1 MSSDEE
7 LQRLRERRMLELQ
20 AQQQQGEEIQRQQQ
34 EAVAQKEALMRKIL
48 TPEARQRLANIKI
61 VRPEYAAQLELQL
74 LQVAQSGRVKLPIND
89 EMLKRMLAQIQSQQ
103 QQRDIRIRRR

>member
-1 MSSDEE
+1 VSSDEE
-7 LQRLRERRMLELQ
+7 LQRLRERRMLEIQ
-20 AQQQQGEEIQRQQQ
+20 AQQQQAEEIQRQQQ

>member
-1 MSSDEE
+1 VSSDEE
-7 LQRLRERRMLELQ
+7 LQRLRERRMLEIQ
-20 AQQQQGEEIQRQQQ
+20 AQQQQAEEIQRQQQ

-89 EMLKRMLAQIQSQQ
+89 EMLKRLLAQIQSQQ
-103 QQRDIRIRRR
+103 KQRDIRIRRR

>member
-1 MSSDEE
+1 LSSDEE

-34 EAVAQKEALMRKIL
+34 EAEAQKEALMRKIL

-61 VRPEYAAQLELQL
+61 VRPEYAAQLEMQL

-89 EMLKRMLAQIQSQQ
+89 EMLKRLLAQIQSQQ
-103 QQRDIRIRRR
+103 KQRDIRIRRR

>member
-1 MSSDEE
+1 VSSDEE

>member
-7 LQRLRERRMLELQ
+7 LQRLRERRMLEIQ
-20 AQQQQGEEIQRQQQ
+20 AQQQQAEEIQRQQQ

>member
-7 LQRLRERRMLELQ
+7 LQRLRERRMLEIQ
-20 AQQQQGEEIQRQQQ
+20 AQQQQAEEIQRQQQ
-34 EAVAQKEALMRKIL
+34 EAVAQKEALMRKVL

>member
-7 LQRLRERRMLELQ
+7 LQRLRERRMLEIQ
-20 AQQQQGEEIQRQQQ
+20 AQQQQAEEIQRQQQ

-103 QQRDIRIRRR
+103 KQRDIRIRRR

>member
-7 LQRLRERRMLELQ
+7 LQRIRERRMLELQ
-20 AQQQQGEEIQRQQQ
+20 AQQQQAEGIQRQQQ